1 MKHASSWTRWGVL
14 ALVLLL
20 AFSSVAARFAATT
33 LRGVV
38 FNDANRNGK
47 QDSGEAG
54 LVDIR
59 VQISTPDLS
68 FVQEYRTGDD
78 GSYGPALSEGTFN
91 VRVLLPEGWSVTTQA
106 AYTVFVQQGKA
117 VTDLNFG
124 LVQGAAGAS
133 PAKPAT
139 GSGAPA
145 STSGPGTLPTSG
157 GEQPDD
163 PARDLWPILAVWL
176 VVFGAAFIALTALV
190 PRSNRE

>member
-1 MKHASSWTRWGVL
+1 MKHASNWTRWGVL

-47 QDSGEAG
+47 QDGGEAG
-54 LVDIR
+54 LIDIR

-68 FVQEYRTGDD
+68 YVQEYRTGDD
-78 GSYGPALSEGTFN
+78 GSYGPTLSEGTFN
-91 VRVLLPEGWSVTTQA
+91 VRVLPPEGWSVTTQA
-106 AYTVFVQQGKA
+106 SYTAFVQQGKA

-124 LVQGAAGAS
+124 LVQGAA

-139 GSGAPA
+139 GAGAPA
-145 STSGPGTLPTSG
+145 STSAPGTLPTSG
-157 GEQPDD
+157 GEQPVD
-163 PARDLWPILAVWL
+163 PARDLGPLLAVWL
-176 VVFGAAFIALTALV
+176 IGFGAAFVALTALV